1 MGGPGLMGGFGRN
14 FGANDDAS
22 LYPRDRLVGV
32 GYTIQESPSVILP
45 S

>member
-1 MGGPGLMGGFGRN
+1 MKDVETHLPAGIALAGVLER
-14 FGANDDAS
+14 AD
-22 LYPRDRLVGV
+22 PRDRLVGV

>member
-1 MGGPGLMGGFGRN
+1 MGCFGRN

-22 LYPRDRLVGV
+22 FYPRDRLVGV

>member
-1 MGGPGLMGGFGRN
+1 MGGSGLLGGFGHN

>member
-1 MGGPGLMGGFGRN
+1 MGCFGRN

-32 GYTIQESPSVILP
+32 GYTIYERPSVILP

>member
-1 MGGPGLMGGFGRN
+1 MGGSGLMGGFGHN
-14 FGANDDAS
+14 FGANDDAAF
-22 LYPRDRLVGV
+22 YPRDRLVGV

>member
-1 MGGPGLMGGFGRN
+1 MGGFGRN
-14 FGANDDAS
+14 FGANDDAL
-22 LYPRDRLVGV
+22 LYPGDGLVGV

>member
-1 MGGPGLMGGFGRN
+1 MGGSGLMGCFGRN
-14 FGANDDAS
+14 FGANDDVS